1 MVKVGAMG
9 KEPCCDLGSATFLR
23 KANTAGKH
31 IPAQASTERFGV
43 KSDTENDTGLYCSV
57 TLISG
62 TSDKHSAKAG
72 SGDMHYEG
80 EITGNDQASETD
92 PMISSHIAA
101 FDAKNSTLKIPRITA
116 LILVMLSSRQH
127 SVSK

>member
-9 KEPCCDLGSATFLR
+9 KEPCCDIGSATFLR

-31 IPAQASTERFGV
+31 IPALASTERFGV

-62 TSDKHSAKAG
+62 TSDKHSYVESYFPFTRSKLV
-72 SGDMHYEG
+72 SM
-80 EITGNDQASETD
+80 ET
-92 PMISSHIAA
+92 
-101 FDAKNSTLKIPRITA
+101 
-116 LILVMLSSRQH
+116 VQG
-127 SVSK
+127 